1 VSWAHNTGL
10 GNSETENEVISP
22 QGNIVVSAARCA
34 GFLGVDWAAIDVE
47 ANNGK
52 TKFLIL
58 WFYFYFY
65 FVCVCVCVCVYRDAC
80 AYGDHKRAADPHGAE
95 VIGSCEPFNP
105 LSLGAGN

>member
-65 FVCVCVCVCVYRDAC
+65 FVCVCVCVCVYTGMHVPMVTTR
-80 AYGDHKRAADPHGAE
+80 GQQIPMELK
-95 VIGSCEPFNP
+95 
-105 LSLGAGN
+105 L